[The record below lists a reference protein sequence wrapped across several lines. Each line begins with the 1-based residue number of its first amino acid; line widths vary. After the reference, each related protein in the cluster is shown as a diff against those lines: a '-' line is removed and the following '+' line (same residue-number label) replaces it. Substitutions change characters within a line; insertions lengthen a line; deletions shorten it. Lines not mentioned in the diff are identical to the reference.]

1 MADDTTTS
9 ETTSDTT
16 ADTIAGSLADLV
28 ARGVVSR
35 AEGGA
40 GAGARG
46 QFGSQLS
53 SQFGTSVW
61 TCLEPDDATATA
73 PRAIFPSGFRGID
86 RLLPAGGIGSG
97 SLIEWIGGPASGAA
111 TLAFAVAG
119 RLRVARPEGA
129 AGPIL
134 VIDRQGRFHPP
145 AVMPWLEGPAAGK
158 PKAGGAAV
166 GAIVVV
172 RPSRDEDEIW
182 AIDQALRCP
191 GVTAVLAWPQRVS
204 STAMRRFQL
213 AARGSGTVGFLVR
226 PVAARREPS
235 WAEARLNVAAVPML
249 GRWRGGDDPL
259 SSHRWA
265 PAVGSLAVRRLRLS
279 LQDGPWACE
288 QPPDVPTVEIAIDL
302 ATGREAIGDATTSTL
317 RRGGPWSGTA
327 PAGRSWSPGTLP
339 DGSGAGGVS
348 CRAS

>member
-1 MADDTTTS
+1 MADDT
-9 ETTSDTT
+9 TTSDTT
-16 ADTIAGSLADLV
+16 ADTTAGSLADLV

-35 AEGGA
+35 AGG
-40 GAGARG
+40 GARG
-46 QFGSQLS
+46 QFGSQFA

-61 TCLEPDDATATA
+61 TCLEPGDATATA

-158 PKAGGAAV
+158 PRAGGAAV

-204 STAMRRFQL
+204 TTALRRWQL

-226 PVAARREPS
+226 PVGARREPS
-235 WAEARLNVAAVPML
+235 WAEARINVAAVPSL
-249 GRWRGGDDPL
+249 GRWRARDDVPW
-259 SSHRWA
+259 SHAWA
-265 PAVGSLAVRRLRLS
+265 PLVGSLAVRRLRLS
-279 LQDGPWACE
+279 LQEGPWACE
-288 QPPDVPTVEIAIDL
+288 QPPDVPTVEIALDL

-327 PAGRSWSPGTLP
+327 LAGRPWSPGTLS
-339 DGSGAGGVS
+339 DGNGAGGVS

>member
-9 ETTSDTT
+9 DTT
-16 ADTIAGSLADLV
+16 AETTAGSLADLV

-35 AEGGA
+35 AGGGA
-40 GAGARG
+40 RGRSGG
-46 QFGSQLS
+46 QFGSQFS

-61 TCLEPDDATATA
+61 TCLEPADATASV

-86 RLLPAGGIGSG
+86 RLLPAGGIRSG

-119 RLRVARPEGA
+119 RLRVARPELA

-134 VIDRQGRFHPP
+134 VVDRPGRFHPP
-145 AVMPWLEGPAAGK
+145 AVMPWLEGPPVGK

-191 GVTAVLAWPQRVS
+191 GVTAVLAWPKRVS
-204 STAMRRFQL
+204 NTALRRWQL

-235 WAEARLNVAAVPML
+235 WAEARLNVAALPML
-249 GRWRGGDDPL
+249 GRWRAHDDVPW
-259 SSHRWA
+259 SHVWA
-265 PAVGSLAVRRLRLS
+265 PLVGSLAVRRLRLS
-279 LQDGPWACE
+279 LQEGPWACE
-288 QPPDVPTVEIAIDL
+288 QPTDVPTVEIAIDL
-302 ATGREAIGDATTSTL
+302 ATGREAIGDATTPLS
-317 RRGGPWSGTA
+317 RGGPWSGAA
-327 PAGRSWSPGTLP
+327 PAGRLWSPGVLP
-339 DGSGAGGVS
+339 DASGGGGVS

>member
-9 ETTSDTT
+9 DTT
-16 ADTIAGSLADLV
+16 AGSLADLV

-35 AEGGA
+35 AGGRS
-40 GAGARG
+40 GGQSGG
-46 QFGSQLS
+46 QFGA
-53 SQFGTSVW
+53 SVW
-61 TCLEPDDATATA
+61 TCLEPGDATATV
-73 PRAIFPSGFRGID
+73 PRTIFPSGFRGID

-111 TLAFAVAG
+111 ALAVAVAG

-145 AVMPWLEGPAAGK
+145 AVMPWLEGPPVGK
-158 PKAGGAAV
+158 PKAGGGAV

-204 STAMRRFQL
+204 STALRRWQL

-235 WAEARLNVAAVPML
+235 WAEARLNVAAVATL

-259 SSHRWA
+259 SSHVWA
-265 PAVGSLAVRRLRLS
+265 PLVGSLAVRRLRLS
-279 LQDGPWACE
+279 LQEGPWSCE
-288 QPPDVPTVEIAIDL
+288 QPPDVPTVEISLDL
-302 ATGREAIGDATTSTL
+302 ATGREAIGEATTNTL
-317 RRGGPWSGTA
+317 RRGGLRSGSV
-327 PAGRSWSPGTLP
+327 PAGRPWSPGALP

>member
-9 ETTSDTT
+9 ETTAGTT
-16 ADTIAGSLADLV
+16 SGSLADLV

-35 AEGGA
+35 AGGGA
-40 GAGARG
+40 EG
-46 QFGSQLS
+46 QFGSQRA
-53 SQFGTSVW
+53 SQFGPSVW
-61 TCLEPDDATATA
+61 TCLEPADATASA

-119 RLRVARPEGA
+119 RLRAARPEGA

-134 VIDRQGRFHPP
+134 VIDRPGRFHPP
-145 AVMPWLEGPAAGK
+145 AVMPWLEGAPAGK

-204 STAMRRFQL
+204 TTALRRWQL

-235 WAEARLNVAAVPML
+235 WAEARINVAAVATL

-279 LQDGPWACE
+279 LQEGPWACE

-302 ATGREAIGDATTSTL
+302 ATGREAIGDATSTL
-317 RRGGPWSGTA
+317 RRAGPRSGAA
-327 PAGRSWSPGTLP
+327 PVGRPWSPGVLP
-339 DGSGAGGVS
+339 DASGGGGLS

>member
-1 MADDTTTS
+1 VADDT
-9 ETTSDTT
+9 TTSDTT

-35 AEGGA
+35 AGGGA
-40 GAGARG
+40 GG
-46 QFGSQLS
+46 QFGSQFA

-61 TCLEPDDATATA
+61 TCVEPADAEASA

-111 TLAFAVAG
+111 TLAFAVAA

-191 GVTAVLAWPQRVS
+191 GVTAVLAWPKRVS
-204 STAMRRFQL
+204 STALRRWQL

-226 PVAARREPS
+226 PAAARREPS
-235 WAEARLNVAAVPML
+235 WAEARLNVAALPML

-279 LQDGPWACE
+279 LQEGPWACE
-288 QPPDVPTVEIAIDL
+288 QPPDVPTVEIALDL
-302 ATGREAIGDATTSTL
+302 ATGREAIGDATTNSL
-317 RRGGPWSGTA
+317 RRGGLRSGAA
-327 PAGRSWSPGTLP
+327 PAGRPWSPGTLP

>member
-1 MADDTTTS
+1 
-9 ETTSDTT
+9 
-16 ADTIAGSLADLV
+16 V
-28 ARGVVSR
+28 ARS
-35 AEGGA
+35 
-40 GAGARG
+40 
-46 QFGSQLS
+46 
-53 SQFGTSVW
+53 
-61 TCLEPDDATATA
+61 
-73 PRAIFPSGFRGID
+73 
-86 RLLPAGGIGSG
+86 
-97 SLIEWIGGPASGAA
+97 
-111 TLAFAVAG
+111 
-119 RLRVARPEGA
+119 EGA

-145 AVMPWLEGPAAGK
+145 AVMPWLEGAPAGK

-204 STAMRRFQL
+204 TTAMRRWQL

-235 WAEARLNVAAVPML
+235 WAEARINVAAVATL

-279 LQDGPWACE
+279 LQEGPWACE

-302 ATGREAIGDATTSTL
+302 ATGREAIGDATSTL
-317 RRGGPWSGTA
+317 RRAGPRSGAA
-327 PAGRSWSPGTLP
+327 PVGRPWSPGVLP
-339 DGSGAGGVS
+339 DASGGGGLS

>member
-1 MADDTTTS
+1 VADDTTTS
-9 ETTSDTT
+9 DTTSDTT
-16 ADTIAGSLADLV
+16 AGSLADLV

-35 AEGGA
+35 AGA
-40 GAGARG
+40 GAGG
-46 QFGSQLS
+46 PFGSQLAS
-53 SQFGTSVW
+53 KFGTSVW
-61 TCLEPDDATATA
+61 TCVEPDDATATA

-134 VIDRQGRFHPP
+134 VIDRHGRFHPP
-145 AVMPWLEGPAAGK
+145 AVMPWLEGPPAGK

-204 STAMRRFQL
+204 STALRRLQL

-235 WAEARLNVAAVPML
+235 WAEARLNVAALPML
-249 GRWRGGDDPL
+249 GRWRGGDDAL
-259 SSHRWA
+259 WS

-279 LQDGPWACE
+279 LQEGPWACE

-302 ATGREAIGDATTSTL
+302 ATGREAIGDATTNSL
-317 RRGGPWSGTA
+317 RRGGPWSGAT
-327 PAGRSWSPGTLP
+327 PAGRPWSPGTLP

>member
-9 ETTSDTT
+9 ETTAGTT
-16 ADTIAGSLADLV
+16 SGSLADLV

-35 AEGGA
+35 AGGGA
-40 GAGARG
+40 EG
-46 QFGSQLS
+46 QFGSQRA
-53 SQFGTSVW
+53 SQFGPSVW
-61 TCLEPDDATATA
+61 TCLEPADAEASV
-73 PRAIFPSGFRGID
+73 PRAIFSSGFRGID

-119 RLRVARPEGA
+119 RLRAARPEGA

-134 VIDRQGRFHPP
+134 VIDRPGRFHPP
-145 AVMPWLEGPAAGK
+145 AVMPWLEGAPAGK

-204 STAMRRFQL
+204 TTAMRRWQL

-279 LQDGPWACE
+279 LQEGPWACE

-302 ATGREAIGDATTSTL
+302 ATGREAIGDATSTL
-317 RRGGPWSGTA
+317 RRAGPRSGAA
-327 PAGRSWSPGTLP
+327 PVGRPWSPGVLP
-339 DGSGAGGVS
+339 DASGGGGLS

>member
-9 ETTSDTT
+9 ETTAGTT
-16 ADTIAGSLADLV
+16 SGSLADLV

-35 AEGGA
+35 AGGGA
-40 GAGARG
+40 GG
-46 QFGSQLS
+46 QFGSQRA
-53 SQFGTSVW
+53 SQFGPSVW
-61 TCLEPDDATATA
+61 TCLEPADATASA

-134 VIDRQGRFHPP
+134 VIDRPGRFHPP
-145 AVMPWLEGPAAGK
+145 AVMPWLEGAPAGK

-204 STAMRRFQL
+204 TTALRRWQL

-226 PVAARREPS
+226 PLAARREPS
-235 WAEARLNVAAVPML
+235 WAEARINVAAVATL

-279 LQDGPWACE
+279 LQEGPWACE

-302 ATGREAIGDATTSTL
+302 ATGREAIGDATSTL
-317 RRGGPWSGTA
+317 RRAGPRSGAA
-327 PAGRSWSPGTLP
+327 PAGRLWSPGVLP
-339 DGSGAGGVS
+339 DASGGGGLS

>member
-9 ETTSDTT
+9 APTASDT
-16 ADTIAGSLADLV
+16 AAGSLADLV

-35 AEGGA
+35 AGG
-40 GAGARG
+40 GARG
-46 QFGSQLS
+46 QFGGQFASQFA

-61 TCLEPDDATATA
+61 TCLEPADATASL

-86 RLLPAGGIGSG
+86 RLLPTGGIGSG
-97 SLIEWIGGPASGAA
+97 SLIEWIGAPASGTA

-119 RLRVARPEGA
+119 RLRAARPEGT

-134 VIDRQGRFHPP
+134 VVDRQGRFHPP
-145 AVMPWLEGPAAGK
+145 AVMPWLEGPPAGK
-158 PKAGGAAV
+158 PKASGAAV
-166 GAIVVV
+166 GPLVVI
-172 RPSRDEDEIW
+172 RPSRDEEEIW

-191 GVTAVLAWPQRVS
+191 GVTAVLAWPKRVS
-204 STAMRRFQL
+204 STALRRWQL

-226 PVAARREPS
+226 PVEARREPS

-249 GRWRGGDDPL
+249 GRFRGGDDPL

-279 LQDGPWACE
+279 LQEGPWSCE
-288 QPPDVPTVEIAIDL
+288 QPPDVPTVEIALDL
-302 ATGREAIGDATTSTL
+302 ATGREAIGDATTNTL
-317 RRGGPWSGTA
+317 RRGGPWGGAA
-327 PAGRSWSPGTLP
+327 PAGRPRSPGTLSE
-339 DGSGAGGVS
+339 GNGAGGVS

>member
-9 ETTSDTT
+9 D
-16 ADTIAGSLADLV
+16 AAGSLADLV
-28 ARGVVSR
+28 ARQVVSR
-35 AEGGA
+35 AGG
-40 GAGARG
+40 RFG
-46 QFGSQLS
+46 Q
-53 SQFGTSVW
+53 SVW
-61 TCLEPDDATATA
+61 TCLEPADTEARA

-97 SLIEWIGGPASGAA
+97 SLVEWIGEPASGVA

-119 RLRVARPEGA
+119 GLRGARPPGT

-134 VIDRQGRFHPP
+134 VVDRRGRFYPP
-145 AVMPWLEGPAAGK
+145 AVMPWLEGHLVGK
-158 PKAGGAAV
+158 PKAQVAATGAL
-166 GAIVVV
+166 VVV

-191 GVTAVLAWPQRVS
+191 GLTAVLAWPQRVS

-288 QPPDVPTVEIAIDL
+288 QPPDVPTVEIALDL
-302 ATGREAIGDATTSTL
+302 ATGREAIGDATTNTL
-317 RRGGPWSGTA
+317 RRGGPRSGTA
-327 PAGRSWSPGTLP
+327 PAGRPWSPGTLP

>member
-9 ETTSDTT
+9 ETTAGTT
-16 ADTIAGSLADLV
+16 SGSLADLV
-28 ARGVVSR
+28 ARGVVNR
-35 AEGGA
+35 AGG
-40 GAGARG
+40 GTGG
-46 QFGSQLS
+46 QFGSQRA
-53 SQFGTSVW
+53 SQFGPSW
-61 TCLEPDDATATA
+61 TCLEPADAEASA

-119 RLRVARPEGA
+119 RLRAARPEGA

-134 VIDRQGRFHPP
+134 VIDRPGRFHPP
-145 AVMPWLEGPAAGK
+145 AVMPWLEGAPAGK

-204 STAMRRFQL
+204 TTALRRWQL

-249 GRWRGGDDPL
+249 GRFRGGDDPL

-302 ATGREAIGDATTSTL
+302 ATGREAIGDATSTL
-317 RRGGPWSGTA
+317 RRAGPRSGAA
-327 PAGRSWSPGTLP
+327 PAGRLWSPGVLP
-339 DGSGAGGVS
+339 DASGGGGLS